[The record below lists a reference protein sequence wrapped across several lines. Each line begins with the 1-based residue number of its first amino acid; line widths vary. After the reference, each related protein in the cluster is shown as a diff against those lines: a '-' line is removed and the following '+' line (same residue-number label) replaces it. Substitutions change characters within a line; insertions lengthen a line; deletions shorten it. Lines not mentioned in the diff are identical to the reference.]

1 MPVSYRPSLFF
12 DGEQFH
18 QDPCITIEDNQ
29 VLSLEPRAGAQIVE
43 LDGLL
48 APGFVDVQVNGGGGV
63 LFNQAPMP
71 GTFETMVR
79 AHARFGTTAMLPT
92 LITDGLGVI
101 QQAADA
107 MAQAITDKMPGVL
120 GIHFEG
126 PHLSEPK
133 KGIHRQQFIRPISDA
148 ELEQF
153 CRQDLG
159 KVLVT
164 LAPENVPPDV
174 IRELVSK
181 GVKVCLGH
189 SNADVDKVLA
199 AIEAGAD
206 GFTHLFN
213 AMSAMTSRAPGMVGA
228 ALASDS
234 YCGLILDHYHVH
246 PVSAKAAIKAKGIE
260 RIMLVTDAMAHVGAQ
275 MDELPFFD
283 TRIRRD
289 GDKLTIPGGTLAG
302 SALDMASAVRNC
314 HRDLGFDL
322 SKALQMAALTPASY
336 LGLDK
341 QIGKLKPGY
350 RADMVL
356 LDEQQQ
362 VKQCWIGGEERIS
375 VALT

>member
-18 QDPCITIEDNQ
+18 QNACVTVEKHR
-29 VLSLEPRAGAQIVE
+29 VLSLAPQTGAQTIE

-63 LFNQAPMP
+63 LFNQCPAPASIR
-71 GTFETMVR
+71 TMVS

-92 LITDGLGVI
+92 LITDQLSVI
-101 QQAADA
+101 KQAADA
-107 MAQAITDKMPGVL
+107 MAGAISDQTPGVL

-126 PHLSEPK
+126 PHLSTPK
-133 KGIHRQQFIRPISDA
+133 KGIHREQFIRPISDA

-189 SNADVDKVLA
+189 SDADVDTVLA

-246 PVSAKAAIKAKGIE
+246 PISAKAAIKAKGIE
-260 RIMLVTDAMAHVGAQ
+260 RIMLVTDAMAHVGAE

-302 SALDMASAVRNC
+302 SALDMASAVRHC
-314 HRDLGFDL
+314 HRDLDFKLGN
-322 SKALQMAALTPASY
+322 ALQMASLTAASY
-336 LGLDK
+336 LDLD
-341 QIGKLKPGY
+341 QEIGKLQPGY

-356 LDEQQQ
+356 LDDKQQ
-362 VKQCWIGGEERIS
+362 VKQCWIGGEEFI
-375 VALT
+375 